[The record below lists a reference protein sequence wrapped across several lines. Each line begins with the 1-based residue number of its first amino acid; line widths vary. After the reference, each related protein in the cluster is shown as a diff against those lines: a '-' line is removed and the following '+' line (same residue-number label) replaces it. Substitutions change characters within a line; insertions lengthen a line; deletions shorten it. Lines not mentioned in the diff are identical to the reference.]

1 MLGTIDSVS
10 VRTAQAPPPDA
21 DTCASVTLS
30 QTIFY
35 SGASTSNWTVAV
47 TAPSSTCTWSASIDQ
62 PWITLNG
69 TAGPRTVSGTGSGTI
84 RIGTLDNK
92 TGAMRNGTFT
102 IAGTSYK
109 VTQEY

>member
-1 MLGTIDSVS
+1 
-10 VRTAQAPPPDA
+10 
-21 DTCASVTLS
+21 
-30 QTIFY
+30 
-35 SGASTSNWTVAV
+35 
-47 TAPSSTCTWSASIDQ
+47 
-62 PWITLNG
+62 
-69 TAGPRTVSGTGSGTI
+69 VSGTGSGTI